1 MIPGAVVAKN
11 APIRDNAG
19 KLLVFLAS
27 DKGQEMYAEVNY
39 EYPVKDGVPWSKLV
53 ESWGTFKADPIQLDE
68 IASFRKKASELV
80 DKVGF
85 DDGPSS

>member
-1 MIPGAVVAKN
+1 
-11 APIRDNAG
+11 
-19 KLLVFLAS
+19 
-27 DKGQEMYAEVNY
+27 
-39 EYPVKDGVPWSKLV
+39 VKDGITWSKLV